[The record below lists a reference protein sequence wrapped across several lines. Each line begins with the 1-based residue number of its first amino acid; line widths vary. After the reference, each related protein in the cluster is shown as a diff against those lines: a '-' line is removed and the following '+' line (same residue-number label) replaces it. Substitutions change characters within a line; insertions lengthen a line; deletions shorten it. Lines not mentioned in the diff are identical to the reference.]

1 MNSSDHISMTFKNK
15 VYSSKDFKSMLRSIL
30 EFAEKMEGDTELTF
44 ASIKIKMTFRE
55 VKRADPVRRRLED
68 TQ

>member
-1 MNSSDHISMTFKNK
+1 MSSSDHVQITFKNK

-55 VKRADPVRRRLED
+55 VEKADPVRRRPQN

>member
-15 VYSSKDFKSMLRSIL
+15 VYSSRDFKAMLRSIL
-30 EFAEKMEGDTELTF
+30 EFAEKMEGDAKLTF

-55 VKRADPVRRRLED
+55 VERADPVRRRPED

>member
-1 MNSSDHISMTFKNK
+1 MNSSDHVQITFKNK

-30 EFAEKMEGDTELTF
+30 EFAEKMEGDASLTF

-55 VKRADPVRRRLED
+55 VKRADPVRRRSQN